1 MEQIIVVTNSIPL
14 HSPQLASELI
24 LIRQCVFAKRFGALL
39 VHVLHVSKFIF
50 GNNGQ
55 SLSRSGRIARFT
67 SVDAKLC
74 PGRLR
79 NCLVIP
85 ERTPNRGVS
94 GRCVHD
100 DLVGPRDTREIV
112 SIASLGI
119 RRPYRLRIAFQ
130 GVHVFARYIA
140 RMSSHV

>member
-1 MEQIIVVTNSIPL
+1 MKTFV
-14 HSPQLASELI
+14 
-24 LIRQCVFAKRFGALL
+24 
-39 VHVLHVSKFIF
+39 F
-50 GNNGQ
+50 GNYGNLV
-55 SLSRSGRIARFT
+55 SISGRIGKGK

-85 ERTPNRGVS
+85 ERTTNRGVS

-119 RRPYRLRIAFQ
+119 RRPYRSRIAFQ
-130 GVHVFARYIA
+130 GVHVFARVIA
-140 RMSSHV
+140 RTSSHV